1 MLNNNKMPRVAKN
14 LDIFANMCGKI
25 TAGVGVACI
34 LVAFL
39 TFIFGEKMFAAGDIT
54 LELDFI
60 KFHLNSNSC
69 VNVQFIK
76 FYVFAAALGG
86 GIICFIVYYVS
97 KLLREILAPM
107 KMGRPFENGISE
119 NLKKVGW
126 VVLIG
131 GFFSELVGVIARIL
145 LINAYSINELFSS
158 EVITKTEFVFTIN
171 LNFVLIACVI
181 FFLSYV
187 FTYGQVLQQ
196 ESDETL

>member
-1 MLNNNKMPRVAKN
+1 MNNNKMTRVAKN
-14 LDIFANMCGKI
+14 LDIFANVCGKI
-25 TAGVGVACI
+25 TVGVGVACI

-39 TFIFGEKMFAAGDIT
+39 TFILGEKMFAAGDIT

-97 KLLREILAPM
+97 KLLREILAPI

-158 EVITKTEFVFTIN
+158 EVIAKTEFVFNIN

>member
-1 MLNNNKMPRVAKN
+1 MNNSKMTRVAKN
-14 LDIFANMCGKI
+14 LDIFANVGGKI
-25 TAGVGVACI
+25 TFGAGIVCI

-39 TFIFGEKMFAAGDIT
+39 TLIFGSKMFAAGAIT
-54 LELDFI
+54 LDLDFI
-60 KFHLNSNSC
+60 KFHLNNNSY
-69 VNVQFIK
+69 VNVHFMK

-107 KMGRPFENGISE
+107 KMGRPFETGISE
-119 NLKKVGW
+119 KIKKVGW

-131 GFFSELVGVIARIL
+131 GFFSELVSVVARIL
-145 LINAYSINELFSS
+145 LIKAYSLNELFSS
-158 EVITKTEFVFTIN
+158 EVVTKTEFIFNIN

-181 FFLSYV
+181 FFLSYI